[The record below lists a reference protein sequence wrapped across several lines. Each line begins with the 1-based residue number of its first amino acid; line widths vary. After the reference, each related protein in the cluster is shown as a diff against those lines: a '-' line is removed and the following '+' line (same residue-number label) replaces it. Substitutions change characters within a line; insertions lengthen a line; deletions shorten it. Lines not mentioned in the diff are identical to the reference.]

1 MFVGFEGF
9 FYIIIMR
16 LSDEWF
22 TAIAESEAGNDTIF
36 VSGRD
41 DINEFRNSGKFRERA
56 EVTWRYAADAK
67 GMPDDSTAERMEE
80 VMAVLKRAMEKNK
93 LAILTGVYTGAGER
107 NMVFYTRNVPAFGNT
122 LNEALAPFEL
132 LPLTIYTEKDPDW
145 AEYAEMCQLKSDG
158 VDDMLEDE
166 EL

>member
-1 MFVGFEGF
+1 MVRRLFL
-9 FYIIIMR
+9 YDKDMK

-22 TAIAESEAGNDTIF
+22 TAIAESEIGNDTIF
-36 VSGRD
+36 VSGRCGID
-41 DINEFRNSGKFRERA
+41 EFIKSGKFRERA
-56 EVTWRYAADAK
+56 EVTWRYEADAK
-67 GMPDDSTAERMEE
+67 GMPADDVAQRMEE

-107 NMVFYTRNVPAFGNT
+107 NMIFYTRNIPAFGTT

-145 AEYAEMCQLKSDG
+145 SEYGEMCQLRSGD
-158 VDDMLEDE
+158 VEDMLEGE
-166 EL
+166 E